1 MKTKFIYS
9 ILLMCIAFG
18 FAGCSDNNDT
28 LKTDKLNET
37 KLRFFLKVP
46 NENVVATRGY
56 KEADTYKIDTDNLQ
70 IILFENNK
78 YYKNCNIEEV
88 KVTPTG
94 DIKEYEI
101 KIDIPHNDKLVD
113 IVVIAN
119 HDINGVKLTPEE
131 TKKEDFYNNLSFKT
145 TGAWNNKLLPM
156 WGEIKSI
163 KLTEDVGTKFA
174 KEALSVTMMR
184 SVARID
190 LSYEQNANFIVKSAF
205 LFNTLDRETIAPA
218 DENLEGIQPNIKV
231 IKPTLVQGALYNVNS
246 GSAIASPTTAQSSP
260 IEIKFV
266 ENSGSPIL
274 TFIPEQTNVMGSP
287 IRPTLVLAIHNKN
300 EKDDDAVTYYKINF
314 EVKNE
319 ENKRVAIDI
328 LRNYKYIVTV
338 KSVTGKGFETPQDAL
353 KGEATNIDVDVVRW
367 QENINQGY
375 IFGSK
380 YFGIETTN
388 IEFEEATIGQEK
400 FFQYQSN
407 IENITEELS
416 FDFSEKGLF
425 EASVANIEGKQL
437 IKITTLTENKENFK
451 LEADLVINAIGHQ
464 FTINIQQNTQRAN
477 YSLNCDATKVFG
489 IYKVGE
495 TQDYQAGNYINVE
508 VNVANEN
515 YNLVNNKRYEFKS
528 EEVDGI
534 YFYAEGNLNQLKKI
548 DNIYKQTIRL
558 QAHGTTKSQYNKNF
572 TIMSNSISS
581 SFCDAT
587 IKMAL
592 TTKRI
597 IGSGTDTNY
606 GWGASGGGSV
616 SAICYSK
623 NYGLEADSKVKIA
636 QFYDEDSR
644 EFKALS
650 SAQKSEVSVYK
661 SYKKAGLNAATLRK
675 ELAVADVFMYGA
687 FIDMDKN
694 GLAEIVADYLVNKNG
709 VVLAMDEQTKSVSA
723 LMVAIYTELGK
734 KEGVTYNL
742 TLSSKGAGGGGTI
755 YPIITQPGDPIFDG
769 PFNINGQR
777 VQYWGEDA
785 TVTKTALGIPEQDI
799 VVYSRS
805 AEAGMEETG
814 MEDRGL
820 TMFRHTKVNL
830 FFSGDGGFT
839 SQIQAEGNDNSSTAC
854 PFYLSR
860 TKGDYTPILKP
871 SYGGNR
877 KEGNTQVGNS
887 IIFCNALAW
896 ALEKAELE
904 GMNSNK

>member
-1 MKTKFIYS
+1 
-9 ILLMCIAFG
+9 MCIAFG
-18 FAGCSDNNDT
+18 FVGCSDNNDT

-37 KLRFFLKVP
+37 KLRFFIKVP

-205 LFNTLDRETIAPA
+205 LFNTLDRGTIAPA

-338 KSVTGKGFETPQDAL
+338 KSVTGKGYETPQDAL

-572 TIMSNSISS
+572 TIMSNSIEASY
-581 SFCDAT
+581 CDA
-587 IKMAL
+587 IVKMAL

-597 IGSGTDTNY
+597 VAAGSSRSY
-606 GWGASGGGSV
+606 GWGAAGGV
-616 SAICYSK
+616 SAEAICYAL
-623 NYGLEADSKVKIA
+623 NLGLHPNSKVKIP
-636 QFYDEDSR
+636 QFYNEDSSEYSR
-644 EFKALS
+644 LS
-650 SAQKSEVSVYK
+650 ANQKREVSVYK
-661 SYKKAGLNAATLRK
+661 QYNASRPGMTEQEMAR
-675 ELAVADVFMYGA
+675 ELPNTDIFIYGA
-687 FIDMDKN
+687 FVEMHHGNKAKL
-694 GLAEIVADYLVNKNG
+694 LADFLVNKNG
-709 VVLAMDEQTKSVSA
+709 VVIAMDEVPNSA
-723 LMVAIYTELGK
+723 DALIKAIYVELEK
-734 KEGVTYNL
+734 KEGKNFNL
-742 TLSSKGAGGGGTI
+742 TLGARTAGNAGTI

-785 TVTKTALGIPEQDI
+785 TVSTTVLGIPENDI

-805 AEAGMEETG
+805 VTAGEEESG
-814 MEDRGL
+814 REDRGL

-839 SQIQAEGNDNSSTAC
+839 SQNSGRNEANTHC
-854 PFYLSR
+854 PFWTVNYR
-860 TKGDYTPILKP
+860 GGDLTPTYRP
-871 SYGGNR
+871 VYHNGY
-877 KEGNTQVGNS
+877 EGQFGVGNG
-887 IIFCNALAW
+887 IIFFNALAW